1 MAHRSQ
7 LEGVATWV
15 LRPRGNATEVL
26 LLAPPAA
33 AAEAGG
39 APEWGPVRGEVGAEE
54 TEAAAAMRSFQAST
68 GLVGGRV
75 YASPVAV
82 FAPGPGLA
90 RVGVFVAIL
99 PEAAEPEP
107 GAVAAAEG
115 AWLPLREAAER
126 LTRAHDRASL
136 AEVEARF
143 VKGSPD
149 EALRVG

>member
-1 MAHRSQ
+1 MAHRSE

-33 AAEAGG
+33 GAAD
-39 APEWGPVRGEVGAEE
+39 APQWGPVRGEVAAEE
-54 TEAAAAMRSFQAST
+54 TEAAAAVRSFQAST
-68 GLVGGRV
+68 GLAGGRV

-82 FAPGPGLA
+82 FAAGPGLS
-90 RVGVFVAIL
+90 RVGVFVAIV

-107 GAVAAAEG
+107 EAAGAGET
-115 AWLPLREAAER
+115 AWLPLREAAQR
-126 LTRAHDRASL
+126 LTHAHDRASL